1 MLVPRPDEEWRDNQT
16 VAHSPPAQHN
26 PLPRAIGVLILAVWL
41 SLAGWSTLVH
51 APGFDEPVQLMAGL
65 GVWQFGRFD
74 WYLVNPPLV
83 KSVAALPV
91 LAMHPKIPERLGRP
105 APIARQ
111 ELAVAGQYVQDNGAD
126 IRRHIVL
133 ARWACLSF
141 SLIGA
146 IVCWR
151 WAEAL
156 FGASSGLVA
165 LSLWC
170 FSPYVL
176 GHGPLIMN
184 DVPAAAMGT
193 AALYFFW
200 RWLRRPGFRAV
211 LAAGA
216 VLGLA
221 ELCKFTL
228 LILYPI
234 LPLMWFLD
242 RLAKRRE
249 RKSSGWLREAGTLAL
264 IILISV
270 YVINCGY
277 LFDGT
282 CVPLEAFRFQT
293 RLLAGSE
300 SPSSVPIQGANRFAG
315 TWLGRLPVPIP
326 AYMLQGIDT
335 QRLDFERGVSSY
347 LRGEWSARG
356 WWYYY
361 LYALALKLPLGTW
374 LLAVTAI
381 GMSFV
386 SRRFSADWR
395 DEMVLLVPLVSLVI
409 LVSSQSGFS
418 VHSRYVLPA
427 LPFLFVWASKAARVF
442 AMRPLTRAA
451 RTIALVVAAALT
463 WSVASS
469 LMVYPH
475 SLSYFNELV
484 GGPRH
489 GGEHL
494 QDSNVDWGQDLYFL
508 KDWLDDHPDVRLDGL
523 AYSGFLSPRLAGI
536 PQTPF
541 PTAAWD
547 SECPSRDVSV
557 STAGPKPGWY
567 ALSVSSLYA
576 HSKQSRY
583 FLRFMPVATAGY
595 SIHIYHVTRREA
607 NRVRRE
613 LGLPELPTRQAH
625 ES

>member
-1 MLVPRPDEEWRDNQT
+1 MLVSKPDEDRRDNGT
-16 VAHSPPAQHN
+16 VAHYPPAQHRL
-26 PLPRAIGVLILAVWL
+26 LPAAIGVLILAVWVF
-41 SLAGWSTLVH
+41 LAGWSALVH
-51 APGFDEPVQLMAGL
+51 APVFDEPVQLMAGL
-65 GVWQFGRFD
+65 GVWRFGRFD
-74 WYLVNPPLV
+74 WYHVNPPLV

-91 LAMHPKIPERLGRP
+91 LAMHPRVPEKLGQP

-111 ELAVAGQYVQDNGAD
+111 EFAMAGQYVHDNGAD
-126 IRRHIVL
+126 IRRQIVL
-133 ARWACLSF
+133 ARWACLCF

-146 IVCWR
+146 LACWR

-211 LAAGA
+211 LAAGLA
-216 VLGLA
+216 LGLA

-234 LPLMWFLD
+234 LPLIWFLD
-242 RLAKRRE
+242 RLARR
-249 RKSSGWLREAGTLAL
+249 RDRTWSDWLREAGTLML

-270 YVINCGY
+270 YVVNCGY

-282 CVPLEAFRFQT
+282 CVSLQAFRFQT
-293 RLLAGSE
+293 LLLTGCE
-300 SPSSVPIQGANRFAG
+300 SPNSVPIQGANRFAG
-315 TWLGRLPVPIP
+315 TWLGGLPVPIP

-347 LRGEWSARG
+347 LRGEWSAGG

-361 LYALALKLPLGTW
+361 LYALAIKLPLGTW
-374 LLAVTAI
+374 LLVVTAI
-381 GMSFV
+381 GMSCV
-386 SRRFSADWR
+386 SRRFSAAWR
-395 DEMVLLVPLVSLVI
+395 DEMVMLVPLVSILI

-418 VHSRYVLPA
+418 VHSRYVIPA
-427 LPFLFVWASKAARVF
+427 LPFALIWTSKAARVF
-442 AMRPLTRAA
+442 AIRPLGRGRVAMVA
-451 RTIALVVAAALT
+451 VVAAALT
-463 WSVASS
+463 WSVGSS
-469 LMVYPH
+469 LAVYPH

-508 KDWLDDHPDVRLDGL
+508 KEWLDDHPDVHLDGL
-523 AYSGFLSPRLAGI
+523 AYFGFVSPRLAGI

-541 PTAAWD
+541 PMAARD
-547 SECPSRDVSV
+547 SEHHNPDGSV
-557 STAGPKPGWY
+557 SKAGPKPGWY
-567 ALSVSSLYA
+567 ALSVSSLYD
-576 HSKQSRY
+576 HSRQYRL
-583 FLRFMPVATAGY
+583 FLRFNPVASAGY
-595 SIHIYHVTRREA
+595 SIYIYRITPDEA
-607 NRVRRE
+607 NCVRRE
-613 LGLPELPTRQAH
+613 LGLPDLPREQAH

>member
-1 MLVPRPDEEWRDNQT
+1 M
-16 VAHSPPAQHN
+16 
-26 PLPRAIGVLILAVWL
+26 LILAVGL

-51 APGFDEPVQLMAGL
+51 APVADEPLQVMAGL

-74 WYLVNPPLV
+74 WYHVNPPLV
-83 KSVAALPV
+83 KSLAALPV
-91 LAMHPKIPERLGRP
+91 LAMHPRLPENLGEP
-105 APIARQ
+105 APIGRQ
-111 ELAVAGQYVQDNGAD
+111 ELGLASQYVHDNEAD
-126 IRRHIVL
+126 IRRQIVL
-133 ARWACLSF
+133 ARWACLGF
-141 SLIGA
+141 VLIGA
-146 IVCWR
+146 LACWR
-151 WAEAL
+151 WARAL
-156 FGASSGLVA
+156 FGAPSGLVA

-193 AALYFFW
+193 AALYLFW
-200 RWLRRPGFRAV
+200 RWLRRPGFWAV
-211 LAAGA
+211 LAAGV

-234 LPLMWFLD
+234 LPLIWFLD

-249 RKSSGWLREAGTLAL
+249 HKWSDWLREVGTLML
-264 IILISV
+264 IVLISV
-270 YVINCGY
+270 YVVNCGY

-282 CVPLEAFRFQT
+282 GVPLQAFGFQT
-293 RLLAGSE
+293 LLLTGCE
-300 SPSSVPIQGANRFAG
+300 SPASIPIQGANRFAG
-315 TWLGRLPVPIP
+315 TWLGGLPVPIP
-326 AYMLQGIDT
+326 AHMLLGIDT

-347 LRGEWSARG
+347 LRGEWSPTG

-361 LYALALKLPLGTW
+361 LYALAIKVPLGTW
-374 LLAVTAI
+374 LLVVTAI

-395 DEMVLLVPLVSLVI
+395 DEMFLLVPLVSLVI
-409 LVSSQSGFS
+409 LVSSQSGVS

-427 LPFLFVWASKAARVF
+427 LPFLFVWASKTARVF
-442 AMRPLTRAA
+442 AMRPLTRAT
-451 RTIALVVAAALT
+451 RTIAVVVAAALT
-463 WSVASS
+463 WSVGSS
-469 LMVYPH
+469 LTVYPH

-494 QDSNVDWGQDLYFL
+494 QDSNIDWGQDLYFL

-523 AYSGFLSPRLAGI
+523 AYSGFVGPPLAGI
-536 PQTPF
+536 PQTPV
-541 PTAAWD
+541 PMAARD
-547 SECPSRDVSV
+547 SEHHNGDGSLSK
-557 STAGPKPGWY
+557 AGPQPGWY
-567 ALSVSSLYA
+567 ALSVSSLYG
-576 HSKQSRY
+576 HRSQYRY
-583 FLRFMPVATAGY
+583 FLRLTPVATAGY
-595 SIHIYHVTRREA
+595 SIYIYHITRDEA

-613 LGLPELPTRQAH
+613 LGLPEVPSRQAH